1 VSASTNI
8 ASSVS
13 FDLAGLDDGAGL
25 IENVHPLG
33 MNSAPRRGAG
43 ASDRDHLLERLHHLR
58 MILPVFAQELASS
71 RRQAAALRVENH
83 GLVDEVRRLR
93 AQRGDSSR

>member
-1 VSASTNI
+1 VPTATNI

-13 FDLAGLDDGAGL
+13 FDLAGLDSGTGL
-25 IENVHPLG
+25 FTNVRPLG
-33 MNSAPRRGAG
+33 VNRATGRGAG
-43 ASDRDHLLERLHHLR
+43 GSDRDHLLERLHRLR
-58 MILPVFAQELASS
+58 TILPVFAQELASS
-71 RRQAAALRVENH
+71 RRRAAALRVENR